1 MLLLKVHVISR
12 MRRDAVG
19 RDDAEPDPPL
29 PPGWKKRGRK
39 RKHPKKGKKRK
50 LADLVRRFPLE
61 TISVTIYGKLETMK
75 IVCRDVWI
83 TDVTAQKIR
92 MVVIK
97 TKSLK
102 PIILMSADL
111 TLTAAWIV

>member
-1 MLLLKVHVISR
+1 MPGHTPLRVVADAYFSKAPFINRMLSLKVHVISR

-39 RKHPKKGKKRK
+39 RKHPKKRKKRK
-50 LADLVRRFPLE
+50 LADFVRRFPLE

-83 TDVTAQKIR
+83 TNVTA
-92 MVVIK
+92 
-97 TKSLK
+97 
-102 PIILMSADL
+102 
-111 TLTAAWIV
+111 